1 MNNSDN
7 ALPHIPAWV
16 SPLPHLARIWELS
29 SLSHT
34 DISFFFFS
42 FVSICPYL
50 CSVFI
55 FFLFCFFTFS
65 LTSLTFFLF
74 YPVFF
79 LSLLGFFLFVH
90 LWLGSY
96 VSAKHLTFLSSNVH
110 SMLSYKVALGTKGR
124 PKFKTSDSFWSQWSF
139 VDLHYVLRDISQE
152 NCRVSAGKTG
162 RIKNRKWSLL
172 VCTFCCGS
180 SKY

>member
-1 MNNSDN
+1 MHCLTSLHEFPLFLIWPEFGSFPLFLTQTL
-7 ALPHIPAWV
+7 AFFF
-16 SPLPHLARIWELS
+16 SPLFLS
-29 SLSHT
+29 VL
-34 DISFFFFS
+34 IYVQYSFFF
-42 FVSICPYL
+42 
-50 CSVFI
+50 CSVSSLFLLHHWH
-55 FFLFCFFTFS
+55 FFFFTQYFFS
-65 LTSLTFFLF
+65 AFW
-74 YPVFF
+74 V
-79 LSLLGFFLFVH
+79 FFLFVH

-139 VDLHYVLRDISQE
+139 VHLHYVLRDISQE

-180 SKY
+180 SKC